1 MKLLKAFFSS
11 KLKKTLVKTK
21 RMPVRLKRQ
30 STKNIFLGKGDIK
43 HNNDKAI
50 ITFFV
55 HNAERLFLDRA
66 IFLLNRALY
75 KPLRPLIR
83 YLHTNKHKQVRVTYN
98 RILSF
103 KEY

>member
-1 MKLLKAFFSS
+1 MKLLKAFFAS
-11 KLKKTLVKTK
+11 KLKNTLIKT
-21 RMPVRLKRQ
+21 RRLPIRFKRQ
-30 STKNIFLGKGDIK
+30 STKSIFVGRGDIK

-50 ITFFV
+50 ITFFA

-75 KPLRPLIR
+75 NPVRRLKR
-83 YLHTNKHKQVRVTYN
+83 YLHTNKYKQVRITYN